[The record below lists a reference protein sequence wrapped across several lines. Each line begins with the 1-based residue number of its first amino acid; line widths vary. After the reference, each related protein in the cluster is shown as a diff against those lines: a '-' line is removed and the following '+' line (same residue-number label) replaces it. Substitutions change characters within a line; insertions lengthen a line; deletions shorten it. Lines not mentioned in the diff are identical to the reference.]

1 MYKKLTSVLVLVLC
15 LTLAQTAAA
24 AGNHTA
30 LLGVN
35 DNLSETQPELIDGN
49 YYMPVRD
56 LAAALHVQVAGTPD
70 EIILTDENNT
80 SITLKPAVGIMN
92 KTDGTETSIKLLI
105 ETGKTMVPVAPIARE
120 FGYLVNYL
128 AESKL
133 LRLVN
138 ASGVSTDEIFIQQ
151 YQDAVVKNEEK
162 NAQLDQELKAEN
174 ERKAEQARKE
184 KLRKE
189 QEQKDKQK
197 QEQKEK
203 DKTGEKKPVTGKG
216 VAKQPVY
223 LSFDDGPTA
232 HTEQLLDIL
241 AKYGAKATF
250 FMLGNHMD
258 EYSAS
263 VRRLVQEGHQPALH
277 GMTHVK
283 SKFYLSPAAALKE
296 MDDDNEHLYEAVKV
310 KSKLVR
316 PPYGSKPYFLQAF
329 RDKLFTH
336 GYHLWDWN
344 VDSEDWK
351 YKSNSKAIYSRVM
364 SQVHAQHK
372 KGVAPVILFHDQADT
387 LKVLPSVLSE
397 LKREGYSFELITPEL
412 TPVNFWHDER

>member
-1 MYKKLTSVLVLVLC
+1 MYKKLSSIIVLVFC
-15 LTLAQTAAA
+15 LALAQTAAA

-35 DNLSETQPELIDGN
+35 DNLSEIQPELIEGN

-56 LAAALHVQVAGTPD
+56 LAAVLSVQVAGTPD
-70 EIILTDENNT
+70 EIVLTDGNNT
-80 SITLKPAVGIMN
+80 NITLKPS
-92 KTDGTETSIKLLI
+92 DGKLIKSDGSETEIKLLV
-105 ETGKTMVPVAPIARE
+105 EPGKTLVPVALIARE
-120 FGYLVNYL
+120 FGYLVTYQ

-138 ASGVSTDEIFIQQ
+138 ASGVLTDDIFVQQ

-162 NAQLDQELKAEN
+162 NAQLDKELKAEN

-189 QEQKDKQK
+189 QEQKDK
-197 QEQKEK
+197 
-203 DKTGEKKPVTGKG
+203 DKAAAQNKPLPGK
-216 VAKQPVY
+216 ATPKQPVY

-232 HTEQLLDIL
+232 HTDQLLDIL
-241 AKYGAKATF
+241 DKYGAKATF
-250 FMLGNHMD
+250 FMLGNHID
-258 EYSAS
+258 SYSAS
-263 VRRLVQEGHQPALH
+263 VKRLVQEGHQPALH

-296 MDDDNEHLYEAVKV
+296 MDDDNEHLYKAVKMR
-310 KSKLVR
+310 SKLVR
-316 PPYGSKPYFLQAF
+316 PPYGSKPYLLQSF

-351 YKSNSKAIYSRVM
+351 YKSNSKVIYNRVM
-364 SQVHAQHK
+364 SQVHTQHK
-372 KGVAPVILFHDQADT
+372 KGIAPVILFHDQADT
-387 LKVLPSVLSE
+387 LKVLPSVLTA
-397 LKREGYSFELITPEL
+397 LKREGYSFELISPEM

>member
-1 MYKKLTSVLVLVLC
+1 MYKKITSIIVLVFCLVWV
-15 LTLAQTAAA
+15 QTAAA

-30 LLGVN
+30 ILGVN
-35 DNLSETQPELIDGN
+35 DHLSEIQPELIEGN

-56 LAAALHVQVAGTPD
+56 LAAVLSLQVAGTPD
-70 EIILTDENNT
+70 EIGLTDGNNT
-80 SITLKPAVGIMN
+80 NITLKPSEGKII
-92 KTDGTETSIKLLI
+92 KSDGSETVVKLLVQ
-105 ETGKTMVPVAPIARE
+105 TGKTWVPVAPIARE
-120 FGYLVNYL
+120 FGYLITYQ

-138 ASGVSTDEIFIQQ
+138 ASGVMTDEIFVQQ
-151 YQDAVVKNEEK
+151 NQDAVVKNEEK
-162 NAQLDQELKAEN
+162 NAQLDKELKAEN

-184 KLRKE
+184 KEKKE
-189 QEQKDKQK
+189 LEQK
-197 QEQKEK
+197 QKEK
-203 DKTGEKKPVTGKG
+203 DKTAAQNKPLQGKVTP
-216 VAKQPVY
+216 KQPVY

-232 HTEQLLDIL
+232 HTNQLLDIL
-241 AKYGAKATF
+241 NKYGAKATF
-250 FMLGNHMD
+250 FMLGNHID
-258 EYSAS
+258 TYSAS
-263 VRRLVQEGHQPALH
+263 VKRLVQEGHQPALH

-296 MDDDNEHLYEAVKV
+296 MDDDNEHLYKAVQM

-316 PPYGSKPYFLQAF
+316 PPYGSKPYFVQSF

-351 YKSNSKAIYSRVM
+351 YKSNSKAIYNRVM
-364 SQVHAQHK
+364 SEVHAQHK
-372 KGVAPVILFHDQADT
+372 KGIAPVILFHDQADT
-387 LKVLPSVLSE
+387 LKVLPSILTA
-397 LKREGYSFELITPEL
+397 LKREGYSFELITPEM